1 MRVTQADSTCPAF
14 TNYKQMLALKNVTV
28 IDGTGKGPLQNATV
42 LIENGRFRDVGSNIP
57 IPETASVIDLN
68 GQYVIPGLIDA
79 HTHANGSSSLDM
91 PGMSH
96 LKQSYHF
103 VEMREGCL
111 RWGVLTV
118 RTCGQFTD
126 EALAFRDS
134 VKKGEIDR
142 SPRILVSGPMFQA
155 PGGHPCYTV
164 FLSDPEVEKDACAI
178 VKEDT
183 DIEGIIRDSKNKGVD
198 FTKIFYAHLNKMD
211 YPNTVPRISKENLKL
226 IIEISH
232 RYDLSVTVHVD
243 SPAEM
248 LDAVEC
254 GADWI
259 EHMIGAGEL
268 DNEISPELLALT
280 KKSGA
285 IVDPTMISILRFD
298 PLGSAPSIWTA
309 VKKAVRQCYESGI
322 PIAVGC
328 DSGIPFVPFGE
339 SLHDEMACL
348 VEAGIPP
355 LEVISMASGGNAK
368 LLKLEE
374 EIGTIEPGK
383 TADLIVLAKDPLADI
398 HNTKT
403 IQLVFQS
410 GRIVTDCRNQ

>member
-134 VKKGEIDR
+134 VKKGEID
-142 SPRILVSGPMFQA
+142 L
-155 PGGHPCYTV
+155 C
-164 FLSDPEVEKDACAI
+164 
-178 VKEDT
+178 
-183 DIEGIIRDSKNKGVD
+183 
-198 FTKIFYAHLNKMD
+198 
-211 YPNTVPRISKENLKL
+211 
-226 IIEISH
+226 
-232 RYDLSVTVHVD
+232 
-243 SPAEM
+243 
-248 LDAVEC
+248 
-254 GADWI
+254 
-259 EHMIGAGEL
+259 
-268 DNEISPELLALT
+268 
-280 KKSGA
+280 
-285 IVDPTMISILRFD
+285 
-298 PLGSAPSIWTA
+298 
-309 VKKAVRQCYESGI
+309 
-322 PIAVGC
+322 
-328 DSGIPFVPFGE
+328 
-339 SLHDEMACL
+339 
-348 VEAGIPP
+348 
-355 LEVISMASGGNAK
+355 
-368 LLKLEE
+368 
-374 EIGTIEPGK
+374 
-383 TADLIVLAKDPLADI
+383 
-398 HNTKT
+398 
-403 IQLVFQS
+403 
-410 GRIVTDCRNQ
+410 